1 MSQKKIII
9 AQFSRDWIGFD
20 IVLRIY
26 AFYGGR
32 TKMTVPVI
40 LCRVAKFT
48 VSISV
53 LFFSTRHKMTGTV
66 IFVRPPS
73 KGIYP

>member
-26 AFYGGR
+26 AFLRGPYKNDG
-32 TKMTVPVI
+32 
-40 LCRVAKFT
+40 
-48 VSISV
+48 
-53 LFFSTRHKMTGTV
+53 TRH
-66 IFVRPPS
+66 FVS
-73 KGIYP
+73 GCKIYCIN